1 MLAAVGALAA
11 LLTDCSIAVER
22 EQSSQSSTGAV
33 SETAAPADS
42 AEAEPGSV
50 ASE

>member
-22 EQSSQSSTGAV
+22 EEV
-33 SETAAPADS
+33 AAPKAGD
-42 AEAEPGSV
+42 EAPPVVIVEETRSQ
-50 ASE
+50 E